1 MMSGWIP
8 AFDREDWLFSLV
20 TLACIHRTRYRYT
33 EASGKWKAVDSMM
46 LTKEKAQKIGCGVLK
61 MLKRKACSKALEMLA
76 GTKHVIEKEM
86 FNANGKSTALASRL
100 TSVAFHAC
108 GRLEGASPSQLLL
121 LTMEADNSL

>member
-1 MMSGWIP
+1 MKTGFFPLSRWP
-8 AFDREDWLFSLV
+8 ASIAPDTDTQKRVKSE
-20 TLACIHRTRYRYT
+20 
-33 EASGKWKAVDSMM
+33 KWKAVDSMM

-86 FNANGKSTALASRL
+86 FNANGKGTALASRL
-100 TSVAFHAC
+100 TGVAFHAC

>member
-1 MMSGWIP
+1 MESRRFNDVDKGKG
-8 AFDREDWLFSLV
+8 
-20 TLACIHRTRYRYT
+20 T
-33 EASGKWKAVDSMM
+33 ENRLRCS
-46 LTKEKAQKIGCGVLK
+46 VLK